1 MRGCLSCFREEVVH
15 HLPCGEGSPPASRK
29 RFFSRYLPSHERAG
43 GYPMLRILKRY
54 DLDLAGAGGDA
65 ALHFRLLPHPQADY
79 SFV

>member
-1 MRGCLSCFREEVVH
+1 MH
-15 HLPCGEGSPPASRK
+15 HLPCEEGSPPASRK

-54 DLDLAGAGGDA
+54 ALDLVGGGGDA
-65 ALHFRLLPHPQADY
+65 ALRLGLLPHHHADY

>member
-1 MRGCLSCFREEVVH
+1 MGGHLSCFGEEVVH

-43 GYPMLRILKRY
+43 GYPMLRILKRCA
-54 DLDLAGAGGDA
+54 LDLVGAGGDA
-65 ALHFRLLPHPQADY
+65 AVPLGLLPHPQADY